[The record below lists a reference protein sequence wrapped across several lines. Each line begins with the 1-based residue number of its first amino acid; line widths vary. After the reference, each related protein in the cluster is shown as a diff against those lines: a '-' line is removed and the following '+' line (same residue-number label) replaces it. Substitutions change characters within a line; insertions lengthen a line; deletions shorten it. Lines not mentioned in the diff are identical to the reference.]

1 MESPH
6 GDPET
11 ESARAFLFVVQNE
24 KTREDAKKG
33 MDGRTEEKR
42 TAVAAPGA
50 RSDIAEARKN
60 IDRIDREMAELFAER
75 MQAAA
80 VVAAYKE
87 EHGLPV
93 EDKAREAEMIAR
105 NTERLPPAYRPY
117 YRNFLVG
124 TITESKR
131 YQRLLVSGL
140 RVAYSG
146 VEGAFAHVA
155 TMRIFGEPGEK
166 VACPDFATAYR
177 SVESGACHC
186 AVLPIENSYA
196 GDVGQV
202 MDLAWRGSLTIS
214 GIYDL
219 PLSQCLLAKPG
230 VTLAEVREVVSHPQA
245 LAQCQPYLRRQGW
258 IQTTAVN
265 TAVAAR
271 TVAAGERRE
280 VAVIAARET
289 ADLYG
294 LQVLENDINE
304 QKSNTTRFAVFSPA
318 ACEIK
323 PSDNHFVLLFSC
335 KNQPGALGDAISV
348 ISRHDYNLKCLKSH
362 PTGVE
367 NWAYYFYAEGE
378 GNLGTEAGQTMR
390 RELERVCNSVRVLGS
405 FSGERMLNR
414 TDA

>member
-1 MESPH
+1 MEI
-6 GDPET
+6 PERNPRGL
-11 ESARAFLFVVQNE
+11 SFFVVQNE

-42 TAVAAPGA
+42 TAAAVPGA

-289 ADLYG
+289 AELYG

>member
-1 MESPH
+1 
-6 GDPET
+6 
-11 ESARAFLFVVQNE
+11 
-24 KTREDAKKG
+24 

-42 TAVAAPGA
+42 TAAAAPGA

-335 KNQPGALGDAISV
+335 KNQPGALGDAIFV

-405 FSGERMLNR
+405 FSGERMLNQ

>member
-42 TAVAAPGA
+42 TAAAAPGA

-294 LQVLENDINE
+294 LQVLEDDINE
-304 QKSNTTRFAVFSPA
+304 QKSNTTRFAVFSTA

>member
-1 MESPH
+1 MSELDKIRENINSIDEQMAQLFQERMEMS
-6 GDPET
+6 
-11 ESARAFLFVVQNE
+11 RQ
-24 KTREDAKKG
+24 
-33 MDGRTEEKR
+33 
-42 TAVAAPGA
+42 VAAFKKDRGLSI
-50 RSDIAEARKN
+50 RDAEREREL
-60 IDRIDREMAELFAER
+60 IDRDRRFIKDP
-75 MQAAA
+75 A
-80 VVAAYKE
+80 VDAYYVQF
-87 EHGLPV
+87 LRSIL
-93 EDKAREAEMIAR
+93 D
-105 NTERLPPAYRPY
+105 LSCAYQSRIL
-117 YRNFLVG
+117 NG
-124 TITESKR
+124 MK
-131 YQRLLVSGL
+131 
-140 RVAYSG
+140 VAYSG
-146 VEGAFAHVA
+146 VEGAYGYIAARRMFPEAQLIA
-155 TMRIFGEPGEK
+155 Y
-166 VACPDFATAYR
+166 PDFAAAHR
-177 SVESGACHC
+177 AVEQGEADS
-186 AVLPIENSYA
+186 AVLPLENSYA
-196 GDVGQV
+196 GEVGAV
-202 MDLAWRGSLTIS
+202 MDLLFSGELYINQVLDLEIDHSL
-214 GIYDL
+214 L
-219 PLSQCLLAKPG
+219 G
-230 VTLAEVREVVSHPQA
+230 VEGAAPDTVRTVVSHPQA

-289 ADLYG
+289 AELYG

>member
-1 MESPH
+1 
-6 GDPET
+6 
-11 ESARAFLFVVQNE
+11 
-24 KTREDAKKG
+24 

-42 TAVAAPGA
+42 TAAAEPGA

-202 MDLAWRGSLTIS
+202 MDLAWRGSLTIG

-289 ADLYG
+289 AELYG
-294 LQVLENDINE
+294 LQVLENNINE

>member
-1 MESPH
+1 
-6 GDPET
+6 
-11 ESARAFLFVVQNE
+11 
-24 KTREDAKKG
+24 

-42 TAVAAPGA
+42 TAAAAPGA

-271 TVAAGERRE
+271 MVAAGERRE

-414 TDA
+414 ADA

>member
-1 MESPH
+1 
-6 GDPET
+6 
-11 ESARAFLFVVQNE
+11 
-24 KTREDAKKG
+24 

-42 TAVAAPGA
+42 TAAAAPGA

-271 TVAAGERRE
+271 MVAAGERRE

>member
-1 MESPH
+1 
-6 GDPET
+6 
-11 ESARAFLFVVQNE
+11 
-24 KTREDAKKG
+24 

-42 TAVAAPGA
+42 TAAAAPGA

-177 SVESGACHC
+177 SVESGTCHC

>member
-1 MESPH
+1 
-6 GDPET
+6 
-11 ESARAFLFVVQNE
+11 
-24 KTREDAKKG
+24 

-42 TAVAAPGA
+42 TAAAAPGA

-271 TVAAGERRE
+271 TVAAGEQRE

-289 ADLYG
+289 AELYG

>member
-42 TAVAAPGA
+42 TAAAAPGA

-289 ADLYG
+289 AELYG

>member
-33 MDGRTEEKR
+33 MDGRSEEKR
-42 TAVAAPGA
+42 TAAAEPGA

-289 ADLYG
+289 AELYG

>member
-33 MDGRTEEKR
+33 MDGRTEDKR
-42 TAVAAPGA
+42 TAAAAPGA

-289 ADLYG
+289 AELYG

-304 QKSNTTRFAVFSPA
+304 QKSNTTRFAVFSTA

>member
-1 MESPH
+1 
-6 GDPET
+6 
-11 ESARAFLFVVQNE
+11 
-24 KTREDAKKG
+24 

-42 TAVAAPGA
+42 TAAAEPGA

-166 VACPDFATAYR
+166 VACPDLATAYR

-367 NWAYYFYAEGE
+367 NWAYSFYAEGE

>member
-1 MESPH
+1 
-6 GDPET
+6 
-11 ESARAFLFVVQNE
+11 
-24 KTREDAKKG
+24 

-42 TAVAAPGA
+42 TAAAAPGA

-280 VAVIAARET
+280 VAVIAAQET
-289 ADLYG
+289 AELYG

>member
-42 TAVAAPGA
+42 TAAAAPGA

-289 ADLYG
+289 AELYS

>member
-186 AVLPIENSYA
+186 VVLPIENSYA

>member
-42 TAVAAPGA
+42 TAAAAPGA

-219 PLSQCLLAKPG
+219 PLSQCLLAKPS

-304 QKSNTTRFAVFSPA
+304 QKSNTTRFAVFSTA

-405 FSGERMLNR
+405 FSGERMLNQ

>member
-1 MESPH
+1 
-6 GDPET
+6 
-11 ESARAFLFVVQNE
+11 
-24 KTREDAKKG
+24 

-42 TAVAAPGA
+42 TAAAAPGA

-155 TMRIFGEPGEK
+155 TRRIFGEPGEK

>member
-1 MESPH
+1 MEI
-6 GDPET
+6 PERNPRGL
-11 ESARAFLFVVQNE
+11 SFLLYRTK
-24 KTREDAKKG
+24 KTSEDAIKG

-42 TAVAAPGA
+42 TAAAEPGA

-289 ADLYG
+289 AELYG

-304 QKSNTTRFAVFSPA
+304 QKSNTTRFAVFSTA

>member
-42 TAVAAPGA
+42 TAAAEPGA

-60 IDRIDREMAELFAER
+60 IDRIDRKMAELFAER

-245 LAQCQPYLRRQGW
+245 LAQCQSYLRRQGW

-289 ADLYG
+289 AELYG

>member
-42 TAVAAPGA
+42 TAAAEPGA

>member
-42 TAVAAPGA
+42 TAAAAPGA

-271 TVAAGERRE
+271 TVAAGERCE

-405 FSGERMLNR
+405 FSGERMQNR

>member
-1 MESPH
+1 
-6 GDPET
+6 
-11 ESARAFLFVVQNE
+11 
-24 KTREDAKKG
+24 

-42 TAVAAPGA
+42 TAAAAPGA
-50 RSDIAEARKN
+50 RSDITEARKN

>member
-42 TAVAAPGA
+42 TAAAEPGA

-245 LAQCQPYLRRQGW
+245 LAQCQPYLQRQGW

>member
-42 TAVAAPGA
+42 TAAAAPGA

-60 IDRIDREMAELFAER
+60 IDRIDRKMAELFAER

-304 QKSNTTRFAVFSPA
+304 QKSNTTRFAVFSTA

-414 TDA
+414 ADA

>member
-33 MDGRTEEKR
+33 MDGRSEEKR
-42 TAVAAPGA
+42 TAAAEPGA

-289 ADLYG
+289 AELYG

-304 QKSNTTRFAVFSPA
+304 QKSNTTRFAVFSTA

>member
-1 MESPH
+1 
-6 GDPET
+6 
-11 ESARAFLFVVQNE
+11 
-24 KTREDAKKG
+24 

-42 TAVAAPGA
+42 TAAAEPGA

-304 QKSNTTRFAVFSPA
+304 QKSNTTRFAVFSQA

>member
-1 MESPH
+1 M
-6 GDPET
+6 
-11 ESARAFLFVVQNE
+11 
-24 KTREDAKKG
+24 
-33 MDGRTEEKR
+33 
-42 TAVAAPGA
+42 
-50 RSDIAEARKN
+50 
-60 IDRIDREMAELFAER
+60 
-75 MQAAA
+75 
-80 VVAAYKE
+80 
-87 EHGLPV
+87 
-93 EDKAREAEMIAR
+93 
-105 NTERLPPAYRPY
+105 
-117 YRNFLVG
+117 
-124 TITESKR
+124 
-131 YQRLLVSGL
+131 
-140 RVAYSG
+140 
-146 VEGAFAHVA
+146 
-155 TMRIFGEPGEK
+155 
-166 VACPDFATAYR
+166 
-177 SVESGACHC
+177 ESGACHC

-245 LAQCQPYLRRQGW
+245 LAQCQPYLQRQGW

>member
-42 TAVAAPGA
+42 TAAAAPGA

-271 TVAAGERRE
+271 MVAAGERRE

-414 TDA
+414 ADA

>member
-42 TAVAAPGA
+42 TAAAAPGA

-155 TMRIFGEPGEK
+155 TMRIFEEPGEK

>member
-24 KTREDAKKG
+24 KTREDVKKG
-33 MDGRTEEKR
+33 MDGRAEEKR
-42 TAVAAPGA
+42 TAAAAPGA

-245 LAQCQPYLRRQGW
+245 LAQCQPYLRRHGW

-414 TDA
+414 ADA

>member
-42 TAVAAPGA
+42 TAEAAPGA

-93 EDKAREAEMIAR
+93 EDKEREAEMIAR

-390 RELERVCNSVRVLGS
+390 HELERVCNSVRVLGS

>member
-42 TAVAAPGA
+42 TAEAAPGA

-60 IDRIDREMAELFAER
+60 IDRIDRKMAELFAER

-414 TDA
+414 ADA

>member
-1 MESPH
+1 
-6 GDPET
+6 
-11 ESARAFLFVVQNE
+11 
-24 KTREDAKKG
+24 

-42 TAVAAPGA
+42 TAAAAPGA

-304 QKSNTTRFAVFSPA
+304 QKSNTTRFAVFSTA

-405 FSGERMLNR
+405 FSGERMLNQ

>member
-1 MESPH
+1 
-6 GDPET
+6 
-11 ESARAFLFVVQNE
+11 
-24 KTREDAKKG
+24 

-42 TAVAAPGA
+42 TAAAAPGA

-289 ADLYG
+289 AELYG

-304 QKSNTTRFAVFSPA
+304 QKSNTTRFAVFSTA

-390 RELERVCNSVRVLGS
+390 RELERVCNSVRVLGR

>member
-1 MESPH
+1 
-6 GDPET
+6 
-11 ESARAFLFVVQNE
+11 
-24 KTREDAKKG
+24 
-33 MDGRTEEKR
+33 
-42 TAVAAPGA
+42 
-50 RSDIAEARKN
+50 
-60 IDRIDREMAELFAER
+60 MAELFAER

-271 TVAAGERRE
+271 ICTVCRCWRTTSTSRNPTPRALRCFPRRRARSSRPTITSSCCS
-280 VAVIAARET
+280 AVRT
-289 ADLYG
+289 
-294 LQVLENDINE
+294 
-304 QKSNTTRFAVFSPA
+304 SPA
-318 ACEIK
+318 HWAMPY
-323 PSDNHFVLLFSC
+323 PSS
-335 KNQPGALGDAISV
+335 
-348 ISRHDYNLKCLKSH
+348 
-362 PTGVE
+362 
-367 NWAYYFYAEGE
+367 
-378 GNLGTEAGQTMR
+378 AGMTTT
-390 RELERVCNSVRVLGS
+390 SS
-405 FSGERMLNR
+405 
-414 TDA
+414 A